1 MADKTKD
8 AKKDD
13 ARMSSIAKTLNK
25 VEDRLEKSENCDSV
39 AEGLANAAKASE
51 LLSSVWTLPPTQL
64 LRFHHDTKVSDI
76 DGDSTPGFDGNKDDA
91 ERFISISSSEIARY
105 QRLMYANGVK
115 GSHRR
120 LLIVLQGMDAS
131 GKGGIVRHVFSQGD
145 PMGMHYHGFGAPKG
159 EELDHDY
166 LWRIKRELPNNGW
179 ISIFDRS
186 HYEDIVM
193 PRIYKTQPEEVWQAR
208 YDEIN
213 RFESQLTADGCAIIK
228 IFLVVSKDE
237 QKRHFLSRLDD
248 PTKCWK
254 FDPSDLEAR
263 ARWDD
268 YMAAWQDVFLRT
280 STEQAPW
287 YLVPADNRW
296 YSRAVVSELL
306 RIYKTQPEEVWQARY
321 DEINRFE
328 SQLTADGCAIIKIFL
343 VVSKD
348 EQKRHF
354 LSRLD
359 DPTKCWKFD
368 PSDLEARARWDD
380 YMAAW
385 QDVFLRT
392 STEQA
397 PWYLVPA
404 DNRWYSRA
412 VVSELLRNTLKNMNM
427 IWPPLEVDA
436 DEMRRQLDTL

>member
-1 MADKTKD
+1 MTEHKN
-8 AKKDD
+8 
-13 ARMSSIAKTLNK
+13 L
-25 VEDRLEKSENCDSV
+25 
-39 AEGLANAAKASE
+39 
-51 LLSSVWTLPPTQL
+51 
-64 LRFHHDTKVSDI
+64 DTKRYCITDKEVSLKK
-76 DGDSTPGFDGNKDDA
+76 FDTDDKQGLDK
-91 ERFISISSSEIARY
+91 ET
-105 QRLMYANGVK
+105 GK
-115 GSHRR
+115 R
-120 LLIVLQGMDAS
+120 LLAENQKDMFVLQEKLYAENKQSLIIVLQAMDAA
-131 GKGGIVRHVFSQGD
+131 GKDGCIKHVMRGLNPQGTHVVSFKQ
-145 PMGMHYHGFGAPKG
+145 PSS
-159 EELDHDY
+159 EELDRDY

-306 RIYKTQPEEVWQARY
+306 R
-321 DEINRFE
+321 
-328 SQLTADGCAIIKIFL
+328 
-343 VVSKD
+343 
-348 EQKRHF
+348 
-354 LSRLD
+354 
-359 DPTKCWKFD
+359 
-368 PSDLEARARWDD
+368 
-380 YMAAW
+380 
-385 QDVFLRT
+385 
-392 STEQA
+392 
-397 PWYLVPA
+397 
-404 DNRWYSRA
+404 
-412 VVSELLRNTLKNMNM
+412 NTLKNMNM

>member
-1 MADKTKD
+1 MDVAADP
-8 AKKDD
+8 A
-13 ARMSSIAKTLNK
+13 IAIPS
-25 VEDRLEKSENCDSV
+25 RH
-39 AEGLANAAKASE
+39 EGIGHR
-51 LLSSVWTLPPTQL
+51 W
-64 LRFHHDTKVSDI
+64 RFHSW
-76 DGDSTPGFDGNKDDA
+76 FDGNKDDA

-131 GKGGIVRHVFSQGD
+131 GKGGIVRHVFSQATRW
-145 PMGMHYHGFGAPKG
+145 HALSRFRRAKG

-263 ARWDD
+263 AR
-268 YMAAWQDVFLRT
+268 VGR
-280 STEQAPW
+280 
-287 YLVPADNRW
+287 
-296 YSRAVVSELL
+296 
-306 RIYKTQPEEVWQARY
+306 
-321 DEINRFE
+321 
-328 SQLTADGCAIIKIFL
+328 
-343 VVSKD
+343 
-348 EQKRHF
+348 
-354 LSRLD
+354 
-359 DPTKCWKFD
+359 
-368 PSDLEARARWDD
+368 

-427 IWPPLEVDA
+427 ICRRSKSTPTRCAVSWTRCSR
-436 DEMRRQLDTL
+436 RRQPRRWIVWCPGRRFR

>member
-8 AKKDD
+8 VKKDD

-237 QKRHFLSRLDD
+237 QKRHFLSRWRHRNGSSLSARNVVNGYGC
-248 PTKCWK
+248 KK
-254 FDPSDLEAR
+254 DL
-263 ARWDD
+263 
-268 YMAAWQDVFLRT
+268 WQNIRGRCRKATGQECFFQRHKGLYVFFRG
-280 STEQAPW
+280 E
-287 YLVPADNRW
+287 R
-296 YSRAVVSELL
+296 
-306 RIYKTQPEEVWQARY
+306 QPVHVA
-321 DEINRFE
+321 
-328 SQLTADGCAIIKIFL
+328 
-343 VVSKD
+343 
-348 EQKRHF
+348 H
-354 LSRLD
+354 RL
-359 DPTKCWKFD
+359 
-368 PSDLEARARWDD
+368 
-380 YMAAW
+380 
-385 QDVFLRT
+385 
-392 STEQA
+392 
-397 PWYLVPA
+397 
-404 DNRWYSRA
+404 
-412 VVSELLRNTLKNMNM
+412 
-427 IWPPLEVDA
+427 
-436 DEMRRQLDTL
+436 

>member
-1 MADKTKD
+1 
-8 AKKDD
+8 
-13 ARMSSIAKTLNK
+13 
-25 VEDRLEKSENCDSV
+25 
-39 AEGLANAAKASE
+39 
-51 LLSSVWTLPPTQL
+51 
-64 LRFHHDTKVSDI
+64 
-76 DGDSTPGFDGNKDDA
+76 
-91 ERFISISSSEIARY
+91 
-105 QRLMYANGVK
+105 MYANGVK

-263 ARWDD
+263 AAGTTTWLHGR
-268 YMAAWQDVFLRT
+268 MC
-280 STEQAPW
+280 SCAPA
-287 YLVPADNRW
+287 P
-296 YSRAVVSELL
+296 SR
-306 RIYKTQPEEVWQARY
+306 R
-321 DEINRFE
+321 
-328 SQLTADGCAIIKIFL
+328 
-343 VVSKD
+343 
-348 EQKRHF
+348 
-354 LSRLD
+354 
-359 DPTKCWKFD
+359 
-368 PSDLEARARWDD
+368 
-380 YMAAW
+380 
-385 QDVFLRT
+385 
-392 STEQA
+392 

-412 VVSELLRNTLKNMNM
+412 VVSELLRNTLKNMTD
-427 IWPPLEVDA
+427 LAAARSRA
-436 DEMRRQLDTL
+436 DEMRRQVGQRCSRRRQPRRWIVWCPGRRFR

>member
-8 AKKDD
+8 VKKDD

-193 PRIYKTQPEEVWQAR
+193 PHVYGTYPEAEWRGR
-208 YDEIN
+208 YDLVNE
-213 RFESQLTADGCAIIK
+213 FERSLAADGCAILK
-228 IFLVVSKDE
+228 IFLVVSQEE
-237 QKRHFLSRLDD
+237 QKRHFLGRLND
-248 PTKCWK
+248 PTKYWK
-254 FDPSDLEAR
+254 FDMSDLDAR
-263 ARWDD
+263 ERWDD
-268 YMAAWQDVFLRT
+268 YMGAWQEVFEKT
-280 STEQAPW
+280 STQTAPW

-306 RIYKTQPEEVWQARY
+306 RT
-321 DEINRFE
+321 
-328 SQLTADGCAIIKIFL
+328 
-343 VVSKD
+343 
-348 EQKRHF
+348 
-354 LSRLD
+354 
-359 DPTKCWKFD
+359 
-368 PSDLEARARWDD
+368 
-380 YMAAW
+380 
-385 QDVFLRT
+385 
-392 STEQA
+392 
-397 PWYLVPA
+397 
-404 DNRWYSRA
+404 
-412 VVSELLRNTLKNMNM
+412 TLKNMNM
-427 IWPPLEVDA
+427 TWPGLDPDVDPDEV
-436 DEMRRQLDTL
+436 RRLLG